1 MTIFRPKSDF
11 HRGHSIHNDTLPS
24 SHECPHKLPNQL
36 LKIFIDWELQS
47 NSLTYGFL
55 TCFTS
60 PSWWPVLFSEAR
72 IISAFFI
79 PSTLI

>member
-36 LKIFIDWELQS
+36 LKIFIVREHRSIGLFK
-47 NSLTYGFL
+47 GF
-55 TCFTS
+55 FTNL
-60 PSWWPVLFSEAR
+60 PSQC
-72 IISAFFI
+72 
-79 PSTLI
+79 

>member
-36 LKIFIDWELQS
+36 LKIFDHQGIPNEGSFELLLLSS
-47 NSLTYGFL
+47 NRQFAGLFSVARRALYAL
-55 TCFTS
+55 FTS
-60 PSWWPVLFSEAR
+60 RQL
-72 IISAFFI
+72 
-79 PSTLI
+79 